1 MIALHERY
9 SKMGQILVRKLED
22 EVIDD
27 LKSKAKSHGRSLE
40 AEVRQILRDVTE
52 RPVDSA
58 KRMEIIEKIRKRFEG
73 RRFSDSTELIREDRD
88 R

>member
-1 MIALHERY
+1 
-9 SKMGQILVRKLED
+9 MGQILVRKLEG

-40 AEVRQILRDVTE
+40 AEVRQILREATE

-58 KRMEIIEKIRKRFEG
+58 KRREIIENFRKRFEG